1 MFPWKRILCP
11 VDFSPS
17 SRTALAYAA
26 DVCRES
32 GGTLVALHVLEPIVD
47 PGDYALHPVSLDDL
61 EGQLLERAG
70 EALEAQVR
78 TVGLPPGS
86 VLTRVERG
94 AAPAQITRVAEEE
107 GADLIVMGT
116 RGLTGI
122 GHLIL
127 GSTAERVVR
136 GAVCP
141 VMTVREPDR

>member
-26 DVCRES
+26 DLCRES

-61 EGQLLERAG
+61 EGQLLQRAR
-70 EALEAQVR
+70 EALDEQVR
-78 TVGLPPGS
+78 TTGLAEDKA
-86 VLTRVERG
+86 LTRVERG
-94 AAPAQITRVAEEE
+94 PAPSLIVRIADEE
-107 GADLIVMGT
+107 GAELIVIGS

-136 GAVCP
+136 GATCP